1 LTLSFVTVVGL
12 FCHYSRPLLAIY
24 IRSLVTL
31 LHSSDMGDA
40 YYTRHMTCMYP
51 PPHMTHDMHVSSSSD
66 MGDAY
71 YTRPSSMG
79 TAAKARPSSVGAS
92 SRLGRD
98 RAGKG
103 GKVGGQEER
112 WQDTAIE
119 LIRSLMDNMV
129 TSRPLT

>member
-1 LTLSFVTVVGL
+1 
-12 FCHYSRPLLAIY
+12 
-24 IRSLVTL
+24 
-31 LHSSDMGDA
+31 
-40 YYTRHMTCMYP
+40 
-51 PPHMTHDMHVSSSSD
+51 